1 MTDSQTQMA
10 DTTDEGAGALPT
22 APTPTPSSSSSSS
35 SSSFMSVDKS
45 KLEKELSS
53 AFVTDAKRKAEDTMK
68 KKAILTARSYDEF
81 RHLVAA
87 ATQKPLEK
95 GDLGKRA
102 ELSANRAF
110 GASGA
115 STSASSAA
123 QYIAA
128 QNFGFGFPA
137 GGVGGGPGSA
147 AAASATAA
155 AALRGGQATTV
166 LPSSGG
172 DVDRA
177 WRRLPSKPASV
188 RYGYLAAT
196 VGPERLAACFKADID
211 GTLLGNLLLGVAVAG
226 AEAEAATAAAGGE
239 GPLPSPSSYSPTLAC
254 EILLALSK
262 GGRFDLAR
270 DLLSAEE
277 LAAAGKVAAGAE
289 RAGDAGKA
297 AAVRAAYGMG

>member
-22 APTPTPSSSSSSS
+22 APTPSS

-211 GTLLGNLLLGVAVAG
+211 GTLLGNLLLGVAAAG
-226 AEAEAATAAAGGE
+226 AEAEAEAAAGGE
-239 GPLPSPSSYSPTLAC
+239 GPLPSPASSSYSPTQAC

-297 AAVRAAYGMG
+297 AAVRAAYGMV

>member
-22 APTPTPSSSSSSS
+22 APTPSSSS

-211 GTLLGNLLLGVAVAG
+211 GTLLGNLLLGVAAAG

-239 GPLPSPSSYSPTLAC
+239 GPLPSPPTTSTSSYSPTQAC

>member
-22 APTPTPSSSSSSS
+22 APTPSSS

-177 WRRLPSKPASV
+177 WRRLPPKPASV

-211 GTLLGNLLLGVAVAG
+211 GTLLGNLLLGVAAAG

-239 GPLPSPSSYSPTLAC
+239 GPLPSPPSSSSYSPTLAC